1 MKRLIDANPS
11 DFRSSTPADL
21 KTAIR
26 LCEGRV
32 VVAEVIASA
41 PPLLDK
47 VSNMELAAAFGADL
61 ILLNMYDVS
70 SPSVMGLPPCIAS
83 EDDAKGGFGRFPLG
97 EGCTLRTV
105 KDWIGRPVGVNL
117 EPIEAPKGEV
127 EHGRLATAENAQRAV
142 EQGAD
147 VLVITGNPATGVS
160 CEGIARSVREIRERI
175 HGSALIFAGKIHGAG
190 LQEPVVTETDL
201 EAYMEQGADGV
212 VLPAPGT
219 IPGMTVDVVRA
230 FVEHAHRLD
239 ALVISAIGTSQE
251 GASQSTIE
259 QIALMSKMTG
269 ADMHHIG
276 DAGTIG
282 IAVPENIYAFS
293 MALRG
298 RRHTWHRMAASLQR

>member
-1 MKRLIDANPS
+1 MKRFIDANPS
-11 DFRSSTPADL
+11 DFRASTPADL
-21 KTAIR
+21 KTAIM
-26 LCEGRV
+26 LSEGRV
-32 VVAEVIASA
+32 VVAEVIAIA

-47 VSNMELAAAFGADL
+47 VSNVELAAAFGADL
-61 ILLNMYDVS
+61 ILLNMYDVT
-70 SPSVMGLPPCIAS
+70 SPSVMGLPPCTA
-83 EDDAKGGFGRFPLG
+83 ERQTAKGGFGRFSRG
-97 EGCTLRTV
+97 EGCTLCTV
-105 KDWIGRPVGVNL
+105 KDWIGRPVGLNL
-117 EPIEAPKGEV
+117 EPIKDPEGKV
-127 EHGRLATAENAQRAV
+127 EHGRLATPENAQLAV
-142 EQGAD
+142 EQGVD
-147 VLVITGNPATGVS
+147 LLVITGNPATGVS
-160 CEGIARSVREIRERI
+160 CEGIARSVREIRGAI
-175 HGSALIFAGKIHGAG
+175 QDSALIFAGKIHGAG

-201 EAYMEQGADGV
+201 EAYKEQGADGV

-230 FVEHAHRLD
+230 FVEYAHRLD

-251 GASQSTIE
+251 GASRSTIE